1 MELVFDIAKTTVP
14 RFAHEPNVVVAE
26 DNHTLVMFYY
36 AAPDLPPL
44 IECSPKPAWPWNLNL
59 SAEDNASVLSHRV
72 QRQPQ
77 SQPQHVPGTKLNYM
91 RHAPGPFGPWSAP
104 VVLEPGPVA
113 CPLWQGGK
121 RADLNFNAAI
131 AADGSL
137 VGLWRCVETLNT
149 TKRGATV
156 LHAVTARDWRNASSY
171 VYSPEPAFAARG
183 YGSE

>member
-1 MELVFDIAKTTVP
+1 
-14 RFAHEPNVVVAE
+14 
-26 DNHTLVMFYY
+26 
-36 AAPDLPPL
+36 
-44 IECSPKPAWPWNLNL
+44 
-59 SAEDNASVLSHRV
+59 
-72 QRQPQ
+72 
-77 SQPQHVPGTKLNYM
+77 M

-113 CPLWQGGK
+113 CPLWGGK

-156 LHAVTARDWRNASSY
+156 LHAVTARNWRNISSY
-171 VYSPEPAFAARG
+171 VYSPEPAFGARG